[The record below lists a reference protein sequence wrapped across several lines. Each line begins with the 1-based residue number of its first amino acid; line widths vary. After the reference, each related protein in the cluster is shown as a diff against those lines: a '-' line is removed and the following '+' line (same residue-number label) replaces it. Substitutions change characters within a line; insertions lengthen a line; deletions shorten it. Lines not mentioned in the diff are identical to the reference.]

1 MQIIIIYIYRNN
13 TVYFPVSKYHLTNI
27 YMKVNSNTD
36 CVLNVKSVE
45 VINELG
51 QSQRLGQ
58 KLGQRFI
65 QCLLKINSLNLSQ
78 EDLKEL
84 VAK

>member
-1 MQIIIIYIYRNN
+1 M
-13 TVYFPVSKYHLTNI
+13 SKYHLNNI
-27 YMKVNSNTD
+27 CMKVNSNTD

-51 QSQRLGQ
+51 QSQILGQ

>member
-1 MQIIIIYIYRNN
+1 MF
-13 TVYFPVSKYHLTNI
+13 TVYFPVSKYHMTNI
-27 YMKVNSNTD
+27 CMKVNSNTD

-45 VINELG
+45 FINELG

-58 KLGQRFI
+58 KLVQRFI

-78 EDLKEL
+78 EDPKEL
-84 VAK
+84 VVK

>member
-1 MQIIIIYIYRNN
+1 
-13 TVYFPVSKYHLTNI
+13 
-27 YMKVNSNTD
+27 MKVNSNTD

-51 QSQRLGQ
+51 QSQILGQ

>member
-1 MQIIIIYIYRNN
+1 M
-13 TVYFPVSKYHLTNI
+13 SKYHLTNI
-27 YMKVNSNTD
+27 CLKVNSNTD

-51 QSQRLGQ
+51 QSQILGQ

>member
-1 MQIIIIYIYRNN
+1 M
-13 TVYFPVSKYHLTNI
+13 SKYHLTNI
-27 YMKVNSNTD
+27 CMKVNSNTD

-51 QSQRLGQ
+51 QSQILGQ